1 MKKKEVSVDERKKLL
16 TLFMLFFPSILIV
29 LVPEMLI
36 WWMPIVFKFL
46 LLFYQFIIL
55 KNFIDKYYGDYI

>member
-1 MKKKEVSVDERKKLL
+1 MKKKEVSVDEKKKLL

-29 LVPEMLI
+29 LVPDMSI

-46 LLFYQFIIL
+46 LLFYQFVIL